1 MSKRIIT
8 ALVLFILFTTI
19 TFEPKKLTSKF
30 NVKKIIIENNS
41 LLKEKDI
48 KILLTPI
55 YEKNIIFLKNIE
67 IQKALEKN
75 NFIESFNVKK
85 TYPNTLKIKIF
96 EKKPIAILQKQKT
109 KFYLSKNIDL
119 IEYKKLSDYQNL
131 PYVFGNEK
139 KFQIFYNDLK
149 SIKFPLYQIEKYILY
164 ETDRWDLETIDKKII
179 KLPIKNYIKSLENYL
194 ELRNSD
200 DFEKFQVFDFR
211 INKQLI
217 LK

>member
-109 KFYLSKNIDL
+109 N
-119 IEYKKLSDYQNL
+119 
-131 PYVFGNEK
+131 
-139 KFQIFYNDLK
+139 
-149 SIKFPLYQIEKYILY
+149 KYIIVNTSKRVFFFY
-164 ETDRWDLETIDKKII
+164 KWIH
-179 KLPIKNYIKSLENYL
+179 KSSYY
-194 ELRNSD
+194 
-200 DFEKFQVFDFR
+200 
-211 INKQLI
+211 
-217 LK
+217 